1 MNESAS
7 VLRFHNFSID
17 EMIYKRNND
26 FSQSDREIDL
36 DFDFEASAILS
47 EEKERAIITL
57 TTEIFNE
64 DFVDNEFPFYL
75 KTTIRGFFTCSED
88 VNIKDFQFNGM
99 AILLPY
105 VRSIITSVTAQAGIN
120 PVILPPI
127 NVYKVFNKSEAK

>member
-1 MNESAS
+1 MNESVS

-17 EMIYKRNND
+17 EMVYKRNYDFLQND
-26 FSQSDREIDL
+26 HEIEL
-36 DFDFEASAILS
+36 DFNLEARAILS
-47 EEKERAIITL
+47 EEKDQAIIIL

-64 DFVDNEFPFYL
+64 NFRDNEVPFYL

-88 VNIKDFQFNGM
+88 VDIEGFQFNGM

-127 NVYKVFNKSEAK
+127 NVYNVFNKSETK